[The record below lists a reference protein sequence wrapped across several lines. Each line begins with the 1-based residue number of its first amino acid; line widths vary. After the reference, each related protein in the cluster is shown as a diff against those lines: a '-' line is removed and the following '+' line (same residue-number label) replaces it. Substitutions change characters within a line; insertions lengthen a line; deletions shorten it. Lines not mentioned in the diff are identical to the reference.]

1 MRRGRG
7 TIGSVTTQPG
17 YDALAETYEKT
28 FPDGYASA
36 LERRAVALLADEIAA
51 SGLTGPV
58 VDVGCGTGHVTAD
71 LAAKGL
77 DVVGID
83 PSRGML
89 EVARR
94 SHPDLHFVDG
104 DAALDVLDDDRALA
118 GLLARFSLIHVLPEH
133 VPAVVQAWA
142 RRLRPGARVV
152 VAFQCAD
159 DPDDPV
165 VEFDHRVARA
175 WRWHPDAMADVLA
188 SAGIVER
195 WRLVAQRD
203 EVRRFTECHLGL
215 RVGTAVQPR
224 RGRRPS

>member
-1 MRRGRG
+1 M
-7 TIGSVTTQPG
+7 TTQPG
-17 YDALAETYEKT
+17 YDALAEAYDEA
-28 FPDGYASA
+28 FPEGYASA
-36 LERRAVALLADEIAA
+36 LERRAVALWADEVRA

-71 LAAKGL
+71 LASAGL
-77 DVVGID
+77 DVVGVD

-94 SHPDLHFVDG
+94 SHPDVRFVEG
-104 DAALDVLDDDRALA
+104 DATLDGFDDGGPLA
-118 GLLARFSLIHVLPEH
+118 GLLARFSLIHVPPDALPG
-133 VPAVVQAWA
+133 VVQEWS
-142 RRLRPGARVV
+142 RRLPPGAWLM

-165 VEFDHRVARA
+165 VAFDHRVARA

-203 EVRRFTECHLGL
+203 DAHRFDECHLGL
-215 RVGTAVQPR
+215 RVGAPVQPR
-224 RGRRPS
+224 RGPHPS